1 MRVDLVLKYLC
12 LVRSRSGA
20 KLLCKD
26 NDILVN
32 DQPVK
37 PSATV
42 RTGDKITIR
51 FPTRTTTLEL
61 LDVPG
66 KQLSRSVSPTY
77 YKKISE
83 VDTRDAETDTE

>member
-12 LVRSRSGA
+12 LVKSRSSA
-20 KLLCKD
+20 RLFCHD
-26 NDILVN
+26 DAILVN

-37 PSATV
+37 PSAIV
-42 RTGDKITIR
+42 RIGDKITIR
-51 FPTRTTTLEL
+51 FPTRTIVFEL

-77 YKKISE
+77 YKEMFEI
-83 VDTRDAETDTE
+83 DTRDVETEAE

>member
-12 LVRSRSGA
+12 LVKSRSSA
-20 KLLCKD
+20 RLLCHD
-26 NDILVN
+26 DAILVN

-42 RTGDKITIR
+42 RIGDKITIR
-51 FPTRTTTLEL
+51 FPTRIIALEL

-66 KQLSRSVSPTY
+66 KQLGRAVSPAY
-77 YKKISE
+77 YKKILE
-83 VDTRDAETDTE
+83 IDTRDVETEIE